1 MAYFVDTIYLQLLI
15 KLLFVVHLSDCF
27 LPMTHNQLV
36 VIVLTTHNQLVV
48 IVLTDARITYTVLA
62 ETLNHA
68 QSIN

>member
-1 MAYFVDTIYLQLLI
+1 VAYFVDTIYLQLLI

-36 VIVLTTHNQLVV
+36 VIVLT
-48 IVLTDARITYTVLA
+48 DARITYTVLA